1 LLDYLVQLLGSDRH
15 RQLLNFVGNV
25 ERFQN
30 GTDLLDERAEIV
42 EKVEEEDALSVA
54 KKPALVTLT
63 TKTPKQRLQA
73 KKEVDVSKT
82 SSSGASKSA
91 SATSAASK
99 QVDPAPKLSNRNKKK
114 AALEESEAAKLPEPR
129 KPSQGKASIE
139 CGCFGSLHHALTN
152 CLHCGRISCAKEGYD
167 YCPFCGFLVEEVTE
181 LGGSGENVEY
191 VGVGAECAPTLEFS
205 PLASVHSSGA
215 LTCRLTLG
223 NRKDD
228 AWIHKER
235 LLRYDREVA
244 QRTVVV
250 DDQADYYSNAT
261 SVWLTEN
268 ERNEAAAQ
276 EKQRQEDIHLRKKM
290 QLNLAL

>member
-1 LLDYLVQLLGSDRH
+1 LQDLLDYLVQLLGADRH
-15 RQLLNFVGNV
+15 QQLLNFVGNV

-30 GTDLLDERAEIV
+30 GTELQDESVEID
-42 EKVEEEDALSVA
+42 EKGEDALSIA

-63 TKTPKQRLQA
+63 TKTPKQQSQA
-73 KKEVDVSKT
+73 KKEISVSKT
-82 SSSGASKSA
+82 SSSGAPKSA
-91 SATSAASK
+91 SAAAAAPK
-99 QVDPAPKLSNRNKKK
+99 EIDPAPKQLSNRNKKK
-114 AALEESEAAKLPEPR
+114 AALEHLEAAKPPEPR

-139 CGCFGSLHHALTN
+139 CGCFGSLHQALTN

-167 YCPFCGFLVEEVTE
+167 YCPFCGFLVEEVIDM
-181 LGGSGENVEY
+181 GGSGENVEY
-191 VGVGAECAPTLEFS
+191 VGLVPSSPTCRDFS
-205 PLASVHSSGA
+205 SCVHSSGA

-228 AWIHKER
+228 AWIHKES

-244 QRTVVV
+244 QRTVVI